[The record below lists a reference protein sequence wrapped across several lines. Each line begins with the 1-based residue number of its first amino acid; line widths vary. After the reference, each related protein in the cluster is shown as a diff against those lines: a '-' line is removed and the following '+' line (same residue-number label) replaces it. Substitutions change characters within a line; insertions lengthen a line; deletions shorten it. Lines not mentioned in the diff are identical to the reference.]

1 MTVSATKTATN
12 VLYPLRF
19 RPVYKDYIWGGDRI
33 IRTFRR
39 AEPPGIYA
47 ESWEVSDHP
56 DGMSRVA
63 NGPLAGRT
71 LHELVE
77 QLGVDLLGT
86 GTRSPVF
93 PLLIKLIDARE
104 TLSVQ
109 VHPNDET
116 AKKYGGEAKTE
127 MWYILDAEPGARV
140 FAGLRPGMTKKAFE
154 QAIKNNTLDQVLVS
168 VPVSSGDVVFM
179 PGGRVHAVDAGCL
192 ILEVQQNSNTT
203 YRVYDWG
210 RVGADGKPRQ
220 LHIKQ
225 ALQVITWD
233 DPASAK
239 IKPQRIRS
247 EGRNEFWEVLTS
259 AYFRM
264 ERGVLAE
271 PLTIRSDG
279 RSFTTVFI
287 ASGRA
292 SVESEGVLEPA
303 GPGMTYLIPAGLKEC
318 TITPQSGTCEILKI
332 TKP

>member
-1 MTVSATKTATN
+1 MIKTTSKSAIN

-33 IRTFRR
+33 VKAFHR

-47 ESWEVSDHP
+47 ESWEVSDHA
-56 DGMSRVA
+56 DGMSLVA
-63 NGPLAGRT
+63 NGPLAGRS

-77 QLGVDLLGT
+77 RLGADLLGRKI
-86 GTRSPVF
+86 RSAVF

-104 TLSVQ
+104 KLSVQ

-127 MWYILDAEPGARV
+127 MWYILDAQPGARV
-140 FAGLRPGMTKKAFE
+140 FAGLRPGVTKKAFE
-154 QAIKNNTLDQVLVS
+154 RAIESSTLEEVLVS
-168 VPVSSGDVVFM
+168 VPVSSGDAIFM
-179 PGGRVHAVDAGCL
+179 PGGRVHAIDAGCL

-210 RVGADGKPRQ
+210 RVGADGKSRP

-225 ALQVITWD
+225 ALQVMTWN

-239 IKPQRIRS
+239 IKPRRTRA
-247 EGRNEFWEVLTS
+247 EGKNEFWEVLS
-259 AYFRM
+259 SPYFRM
-264 ERGVLAE
+264 DRCVLAE
-271 PLTIRSDG
+271 PFKIQGDG
-279 RSFTTVFI
+279 RSFTVVFI

-292 SVESEGVLEPA
+292 SVESESVSEMA
-303 GPGMTYLIPAGLKEC
+303 VPGMTYLIPAGLKEC
-318 TITPQSGTCEILKI
+318 AIVPRSGKCEILKV
-332 TKP
+332 TVP